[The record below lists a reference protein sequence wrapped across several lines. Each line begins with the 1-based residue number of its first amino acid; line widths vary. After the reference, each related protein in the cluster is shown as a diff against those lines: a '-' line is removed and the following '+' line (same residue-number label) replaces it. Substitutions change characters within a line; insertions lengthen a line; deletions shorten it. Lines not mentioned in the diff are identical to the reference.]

1 MKKSSKLVDTTRPPP
16 LQLFVIFL
24 RWRDTA
30 EERKY
35 FKIYNNGKTKKKQ
48 ECDWCLSMIVKEEEE
63 EEKN

>member
-1 MKKSSKLVDTTRPPP
+1 MDTTRPPP

-35 FKIYNNGKTKKKQ
+35 FKIYNNGKTKKQ